1 MADKFN
7 DAPLQLVIIREDGVF
22 EITVEGIN
30 FLSSLKNKKV
40 LLYLYRLLF
49 YLLLVLTNQVNLFFL
64 TSSWI
69 SIIIIIKDQWI
80 QTKFCWFSYTYQRT
94 MDLGET
100 NYST

>member
-40 LLYLYRLLF
+40 LLTLLRLLF
-49 YLLLVLTNQVNLFFL
+49 
-64 TSSWI
+64 
-69 SIIIIIKDQWI
+69 
-80 QTKFCWFSYTYQRT
+80 
-94 MDLGET
+94 
-100 NYST
+100 